1 MTKSLM
7 TMLLSLVV
15 AGCSDQS
22 PPAERTSAVEAVSA
36 PAAAPDADVMGKWAR
51 SCALCHVDGT
61 GGAPRVGNT
70 KEWKARV
77 AQGDDVLLTHAIEGF
92 QNMPPLGYC
101 MACTR
106 EDLAALIRFMSAAPR
121 TSPGDAS

>member
-15 AGCSDQS
+15 AGCSEQS
-22 PPAERTSAVEAVSA
+22 PSVERTPAVEAVSA
-36 PAAAPDADVMGKWAR
+36 PPAPDADVMGKWTR

-61 GGAPRVGNT
+61 GGAPRIGNT
-70 KEWKARV
+70 EEWKARV

-106 EDLAALIRFMSAAPR
+106 DDLAALIRFMSAAAR

>member
-1 MTKSLM
+1 
-7 TMLLSLVV
+7 
-15 AGCSDQS
+15 
-22 PPAERTSAVEAVSA
+22 
-36 PAAAPDADVMGKWAR
+36 MGKWTR

-61 GGAPRVGNT
+61 GGAPRIGNT
-70 KEWKARV
+70 EEWKARV

-106 EDLAALIRFMSAAPR
+106 DDLTALIRFMSAAAH

>member
-1 MTKSLM
+1 MNKSLM

-15 AGCSDQS
+15 AGCSEQS
-22 PPAERTSAVEAVSA
+22 PPAERTPAVEAVSS
-36 PAAAPDADVMGKWAR
+36 PAAAPDADAMGKWTR

-61 GGAPRVGNT
+61 GGAPRVGNAE
-70 KEWKARV
+70 EWKARV

-106 EDLAALIRFMSAAPR
+106 DDLGALIRFMSAAAR
-121 TSPGDAS
+121 TSPGEAS